1 MRNDLNYST
10 TQHKWQSAK
19 KSLTIQGGMLEG
31 RGKNWR
37 PIDINIDR
45 SSPSDTLAQLVERGA
60 SNAKVPGSN
69 PGWSVIFSLTVI
81 YVVW

>member
-1 MRNDLNYST
+1 MLWKFGIDFQTLFLSFLDE
-10 TQHKWQSAK
+10 K
-19 KSLTIQGGMLEG
+19 MLEG

-69 PGWSVIFSLTVI
+69 PGWSVIFSRTVI

>member
-1 MRNDLNYST
+1 MCQMGRSDVYIDE
-10 TQHKWQSAK
+10 K
-19 KSLTIQGGMLEG
+19 MLEG

-69 PGWSVIFSLTVI
+69 PGWSVISLI